1 MAEGLFS
8 RFKSKSSPLES
19 KTPIV
24 SITSL
29 EASDLDKRLNVTEQ
43 ARKLAI
49 NNLPNAQAQ
58 SLSGIELQIIQTIEQ
73 FRQKRFE
80 STLQS
85 LDIVQQDIS
94 QINELPDLQN
104 IWLIESEFQKNA
116 SQIVSEQSHLIR
128 RLARDRKSVV

>member
-8 RFKSKSSPLES
+8 RFKSKSSPLEP

-43 ARKLAI
+43 ARKLAT

-85 LDIVQQDIS
+85 LAQAD
-94 QINELPDLQN
+94 
-104 IWLIESEFQKNA
+104 A
-116 SQIVSEQSHLIR
+116 
-128 RLARDRKSVV
+128 DRKTKRLTRA

>member
-8 RFKSKSSPLES
+8 RFKSKSSPLEP

-43 ARKLAI
+43 ARKLAT

-80 STLQS
+80 STLHS
-85 LDIVQQDIS
+85 LDLVQQDIS
-94 QINELPDLQN
+94 HSQLN
-104 IWLIESEFQKNA
+104 ESELDLSTTKTIYFHA
-116 SQIVSEQSHLIR
+116 ILLSLC
-128 RLARDRKSVV
+128 